1 MLLIEP
7 LSQSDRASLNSCFSD
22 SQTPQSRVSFFSP
35 RHVVGRKERVMST
48 KLACPV
54 VPAIE
59 ICPNCKSEMIVA
71 QVTPTFLADG
81 FEDVIYRC
89 KGCHSDVKRM
99 FKQGLGTWELV

>member
-1 MLLIEP
+1 M
-7 LSQSDRASLNSCFSD
+7 R
-22 SQTPQSRVSFFSP
+22 
-35 RHVVGRKERVMST
+35 T

-89 KGCHSDVKRM
+89 KGCQSDVKRM
-99 FKQGLGTWELV
+99 FQTKFGRVGTSYGGSHLRCGLMRSKLFATVPSTEFFFCRERRLLLVS

>member
-1 MLLIEP
+1 
-7 LSQSDRASLNSCFSD
+7 
-22 SQTPQSRVSFFSP
+22 
-35 RHVVGRKERVMST
+35 MST

-99 FKQGLGTWELV
+99 FKQSLGAWELVMGAAI

>member
-1 MLLIEP
+1 
-7 LSQSDRASLNSCFSD
+7 
-22 SQTPQSRVSFFSP
+22 
-35 RHVVGRKERVMST
+35 MST

-71 QVTPTFLADG
+71 QVMPTFLADG
-81 FEDVIYRC
+81 FVDVIYRC

-99 FKQGLGTWELV
+99 FKQRLGTWELVTGQPSKMRACAPKAIRDDAEH

>member
-1 MLLIEP
+1 
-7 LSQSDRASLNSCFSD
+7 
-22 SQTPQSRVSFFSP
+22 
-35 RHVVGRKERVMST
+35 MST

-71 QVTPTFLADG
+71 QVTPTFLANG

-99 FKQGLGTWELV
+99 FKQGLGTWELALLWQILSSAGFPNQFFNDS